1 MSKARQLRLLIG
13 TFLLALSVILS
24 GCSGSVTQE
33 EKKEKKKLLERKE
46 ETDKEKK
53 KEK

>member
-1 MSKARQLRLLIG
+1 M
-13 TFLLALSVILS
+13 ALSVIII

-33 EKKEKKKLLERKE
+33 EKQEKMKMIKQRE

-53 KEK
+53 KER

>member
-1 MSKARQLRLLIG
+1 M
-13 TFLLALSVILS
+13 ALSVILS
-24 GCSGSVTQE
+24 GCSGSLTQE
-33 EKKEKKKLLERKE
+33 EKKGKMKMIKKRE